1 MNKDNEIVVLT
12 KDDFVKL
19 SRDKPIIDEKSIR
32 KIMVPIL
39 AEIIRKKFLYGK
51 NSTSKF
57 KWLGG
62 FFYIKISLSNGVFYE
77 KILSRKKGLSFL
89 RK

>member
-1 MNKDNEIVVLT
+1 MENPKKMNKDNEIVVLT

-39 AEIIRKKFLYGK
+39 AEIIRKKFLYEK

-57 KWLGG
+57 K
-62 FFYIKISLSNGVFYE
+62 
-77 KILSRKKGLSFL
+77 
-89 RK
+89 